1 MGSVQRPSDW
11 LQFTWGDYDG
21 DSLKLRQG
29 ETDKPLILP
38 CTSAL
43 KAALDTAKGAL
54 PFSPMPNLHIIRKQ
68 DGQLMTYRRMAEVM
82 LIERQR
88 LGLAAYDLHA
98 LRYRGV
104 MELAWAGCD
113 DDEIMSYS
121 GHATKAMVRKYAGEA
136 RQIMRARQ
144 AREKRQ

>member
-1 MGSVQRPSDW
+1 MAGGRGGPDQ
-11 LQFTWGDYDG
+11 
-21 DSLKLRQG
+21 
-29 ETDKPLILP
+29 LP
-38 CTSAL
+38 ERSAL
-43 KAALDTAKGAL
+43 AFWAWILAAAVPCRRRRSTGPTRGGSRLWAPSLAL
-54 PFSPMPNLHIIRKQ
+54 PLWLTVA
-68 DGQLMTYRRMAEVM
+68 QLTYRRLAEVM
-82 LIERQR
+82 LFERQR
-88 LGLAAYDLHA
+88 LDLAAYDLHA
-98 LRYRGV
+98 LRHRGV